1 MKNGKK
7 LICVMLVLS
16 VVLAALL
23 SGCSCI
29 HKWEEATCVTP
40 KTCSR
45 CGETEGGLAKHTW
58 EDTSCVSPTPC
69 SVCGTLEGIPLT
81 HQWRED
87 CKICVLCGADERPAD
102 IRFAENL
109 VKGLED
115 RWALENANGE
125 SGTVSAE
132 VWEQYLNAE
141 YDRLAE
147 LREEPFD
154 NEALGEWAV
163 SYIDCLADAKELLP
177 EYGTTVWEDQY
188 TNGIYHQ
195 STVALYKIN
204 AISPIVVAEE
214 YQETLQAM
222 LDNGQA
228 IDMVNE
234 LFDQAKFQV
243 IATSGGVDT
252 YEAIVENTTTLN
264 FTFFS
269 FEVELLDENGEII
282 TTETVSVNNWEA
294 GEKEKFRFSTKELFA
309 EMEVKYANWIL

>member
-1 MKNGKK
+1 MKGRKK
-7 LICVMLVLS
+7 QICAMIVLS
-16 VVLAALL
+16 VMLGVLL
-23 SGCSCI
+23 SACGCN

-58 EDTSCVSPTPC
+58 EDTSCTSPTPC

-81 HQWRED
+81 HQWQED
-87 CKICVLCGADERPAD
+87 SKICVLCGADERPAD
-102 IRFAENL
+102 IRFVENL
-109 VKGLED
+109 VKGLEE

-125 SGTVSAE
+125 SETVSPE

-141 YDRLAE
+141 YDQLAA
-147 LREEPFD
+147 LREAPFD
-154 NEALGEWAV
+154 NEALGEWAIH
-163 SYIDCLADAKELLP
+163 YIDCLANAKELLP
-177 EYGTTVWEDQY
+177 KYGTTVWEDQY

-214 YQETLQAM
+214 YQENLQAM
-222 LDNGQA
+222 LDNGQV
-228 IDMVNE
+228 IDMANE

-243 IATSGGVDT
+243 IATSGGVVT
-252 YEAIVENTTTLN
+252 YEAIVKNATTLN

-282 TTETVSVNNWEA
+282 TTETASVNNWEA
-294 GEKEKFRFSTKELFA
+294 GEKENFKFSTKELFA
-309 EMEVKYANWIL
+309 SMEVKYANWIL